1 MVVLEDFKY
10 FYFRHINKTVGQ
22 YDQKSFL
29 SRCPHKTFSVS
40 SDQDIKG
47 CPVNLHPVPSV
58 KSNVPRK
65 CLQPNSSCDYF
76 SFYLLVV

>member
-29 SRCPHKTFSVS
+29 SRCPHKTLSVS

-47 CPVNLHPVPSV
+47 CPV
-58 KSNVPRK
+58 
-65 CLQPNSSCDYF
+65 
-76 SFYLLVV
+76 